1 MLTPKSVIRGAI
13 ERAGYWLT
21 HRSVLPFGVDPV
33 WDIRRLAARRGE
45 VVRCVFDIG
54 AHTGETAQAYLA
66 AFPEAAVHAFE
77 PHPNSFACV
86 AQLASPRL
94 HAHRL
99 AASNRCGEAEF
110 FVFSPLAD
118 DPDTPIAA
126 SMNNSLVAET
136 QFGLVA
142 GRNPTSIT
150 VECVT
155 VDRFCADQGLERLDL
170 LKIDTEG
177 HEREVLEGAS
187 ETLARRGVK
196 FVFLEFETLRPV
208 AGASGGA
215 LAPCAELLE
224 PLGFRLVATYPNY
237 MIDGPL
243 YASLNALF
251 VAPAGPGAATSAP
264 APQATA

>member
-1 MLTPKSVIRGAI
+1 MLTPKSLVRGAI
-13 ERAGYWLT
+13 QRAGYWLA

-45 VVRCVFDIG
+45 AVRCVFDIG
-54 AHTGETAQAYLA
+54 AHTGETARAYLA

-86 AQLASPRL
+86 AQLKSERL

-110 FVFSPLAD
+110 FVFSELAD
-118 DPDTPIAA
+118 DPDAPIAA

-150 VECVT
+150 VDCVT
-155 VDRFCADQGLERLDL
+155 VDSFCADQGLERLDL

-196 FVFLEFETLRPV
+196 FVFLEFETLRPI
-208 AGASGGA
+208 AGANGGA

-237 MIDGPL
+237 MIDRPL

-251 VAPAGPGAATSAP
+251 VAPIAAERTTSAP
-264 APQATA
+264 APRATA